1 MGNAE
6 KSLVIVGAGKIAK
19 SYLADIF
26 GMDAGYHITFLTHRA
41 EQARQMRQV
50 GGYTLFKTHSDGSF
64 DRVRISGYDA
74 FGLDEEYEACVEVV
88 SKAPYL
94 ALPIFPAAI
103 EDMGVLISDAIK
115 KRLAAGDCSALDLF
129 ICVNFLQPSGQ
140 IRAAIGKHLQTPEQ
154 QAFLAEKVGF
164 IETLVSRLSVAPTP
178 EMLAEDPLA
187 ATGGDE
193 PSMPVD
199 RDGFRR
205 GVPEGVNLVLK
216 DKLPVRLVHKIW
228 TINMK
233 HFALAVLGQRAGLSY
248 IREATADPEIR
259 RSVLLAER
267 EGIYAVSEE
276 FGVSIEE
283 IWRDFQRQEWKMWAS
298 PTSDDALE
306 RVAQDLPRKLAK
318 GDRVVGP
325 ALCCIRHGRMPH
337 FLAKVLAAAYY
348 FQNPEDPG
356 AQAVREEVEKN
367 GIRAALMRFSELN
380 EDIPEEK
387 VFLQLVEARFYE
399 MADAEAADISY

>member
-6 KSLVIVGAGKIAK
+6 KQLVIV
-19 SYLADIF
+19 

-41 EQARQMRQV
+41 EQARQMRQA

-74 FGLDEEYEACVEVV
+74 FGLDEEYEACVEAV
-88 SKAPYL
+88 SAAPYL

-103 EDMGVLISDAIK
+103 GDMGVLISDAIK
-115 KRLAAGDCSALDLF
+115 KRLAAGEHSALDIF
-129 ICVNFLQPSGQ
+129 ICVNFLQPTGQ
-140 IRAAIGKHLQTPEQ
+140 IRAAIREHLETPEQ

-199 RDGFRR
+199 RDGFKR

-233 HFALAVLGQRAGLSY
+233 HFALAVLGQRAGLCY
-248 IREATADPEIR
+248 IREATADPAIR

-276 FGVSIEE
+276 FGVPVEE
-283 IWRDFQRQEWKMWAS
+283 IWRDFQRQEWKMWSS
-298 PTSDDALE
+298 PTSDDVLG

-348 FQNPEDPG
+348 FQNPADPG
-356 AQAVREEVEKN
+356 AQAVGEEIRKN
-367 GIRAALMRFSELN
+367 GIRAALTRFSDLRWEV
-380 EDIPEEK
+380 PEEK
-387 VFLQLVEARFYE
+387 VLMQLAEARFYE
-399 MADAEAADISY
+399 MAEAEAADIPY